1 MKFLCGNCKAKYQIA
16 DEKVSGRTLRM
27 KCRRCGHDILIDG
40 HNMPASSPPAAPPPR
55 RAGTAS
61 VVPAPARAGSGAQP
75 LPPRPPLGQG
85 LPRPTATR
93 SKPPSA
99 LGAEFRRH
107 VAAPPE
113 VPKRTAPYDLWHV
126 AIQDVP
132 VGPMTREELGRKIEA
147 GAVNADSLCWRE
159 GMDDWRPL
167 GGLPELSQLLRRTRE
182 ASRSRPPPRPRPPPH
197 VPPPQGARPSQIPP
211 EPEEY
216 DEYSEPT
223 RIADLQP
230 GLAGHTSSPKIP
242 IPQQQPAGAGGSL
255 VMEAPSGA
263 IPTRQKGASAL
274 TTGIAVG
281 LLIGI
286 LLVGGPML
294 YRNTWGTPAPAPP
307 QQAAVNPAASQKS
320 TDLAASD
327 IQVDVAG
334 ESEGKAQPGAG
345 TKAVRPG
352 PGAVRPTAKPD
363 GKGTKELS
371 EEERRLLERMGQG
384 GGEINLDDKRGRP
397 AEAVASGPALTAAQ
411 LSKVVQDNKVQL
423 QRCYETALRATGG
436 KQEGAI
442 KVTVNVTVGTSGMS
456 KGVTTQGSGLG
467 NMNDCIKQA
476 VKRWR
481 FPQSGGDSEFAFP
494 LVFQPGA

>member
-1 MKFLCGNCKAKYQIA
+1 
-16 DEKVSGRTLRM
+16 
-27 KCRRCGHDILIDG
+27 
-40 HNMPASSPPAAPPPR
+40 
-55 RAGTAS
+55 
-61 VVPAPARAGSGAQP
+61 
-75 LPPRPPLGQG
+75 
-85 LPRPTATR
+85 
-93 SKPPSA
+93 
-99 LGAEFRRH
+99 
-107 VAAPPE
+107 
-113 VPKRTAPYDLWHV
+113 
-126 AIQDVP
+126 VP

-230 GLAGHTSSPKIP
+230 GLAGHASSPKIA
-242 IPQQQPAGAGGSL
+242 IPQQQPAGAGSSV
-255 VMEAPSGA
+255 VMEAPSAA

-274 TTGIAVG
+274 TTGMAVG

-294 YRNTWGTPAPAPP
+294 FRAAWGTPAPAPT
-307 QQAAVNPAASQKS
+307 QQTAVNPAPSQKS

-327 IQVDVAG
+327 IQVDVPG
-334 ESEGKAQPGAG
+334 ESEGKAQQGSGSKP
-345 TKAVRPG
+345 VRPG
-352 PGAVRPTAKPD
+352 AGAVRPATTKPD
-363 GKGTKELS
+363 GKGKELS
-371 EEERRLLERMGQG
+371 DEERRLLERMGQG